1 MKYYF
6 EYEVIFT
13 YRNGKSGK
21 LTLRADNPAH
31 LLKRFREK
39 YPSRLIVKY
48 YHKLKKETLRAS
60 LFLVYAGYTVYTGY
74 TCF

>member
-6 EYEVIFT
+6 EYDVSFK
-13 YRNGKSGK
+13 YHNGKTGK

-39 YPSRLIVKY
+39 YPSRLIIKY
-48 YHKLKKETLRAS
+48 HPKKEKRR
-60 LFLVYAGYTVYTGY
+60 
-74 TCF
+74 